1 MDLPHYVLLLALI
14 SLYVDPDSPPVN
26 IRAQLLSPDSIVVTW
41 NEVPPISQNGEIVGY
56 DLLYEPLQTFNG
68 AIGLT
73 LVNNLPASSTGLTL
87 SGLEEYV
94 SYNISVR
101 ASTQVG
107 PGPFSVPLTVVTEEA
122 GKSVTGA
129 NNNFNTT
136 MYI

>member
-1 MDLPHYVLLLALI
+1 MNVTAQVLP
-14 SLYVDPDSPPVN
+14 
-26 IRAQLLSPDSIVVTW
+26 PDSIVVTW
-41 NEVPPISQNGEIVGY
+41 NEVPPISQNGEIIGY
-56 DLLYEPLQTFNG
+56 DLIYEPLHTFNG

-107 PGPFSVPLTVVTEEA
+107 PGPFSVPLTVMTEEA
-122 GKSVTGA
+122 GKSVIHVGA
-129 NNNFNTT
+129 NNNLILPFY
-136 MYI
+136 M